1 MSLLVYKFKYAPD
14 PAGTSFTELA
24 NVQEITYEIGRQ
36 QQLDQYAASRALI
49 VARYPSG
56 YASPITSLVTGN
68 AAQIVNSPG
77 TGFTFTGTISN
88 VTVKY
93 GIPYASNVGPAD
105 YIFIQL
111 EGNFARLG
119 RAQGGSYAM
128 AAADTW
134 TQVSYCKTQS
144 GVDTYWSN
152 AGSGSTNPQL
162 SATTVDGTWAD
173 WAGKMLQ
180 TNNGRMWDCS
190 SPNLVDFISPFYLSA
205 LTPSTINFS
214 DTTNNSTNQVYD
226 QIEFRSLADNYYT
239 RVTVTPEA
247 VAAQT
252 ATLTGATT
260 PYRVLNLNTLNS
272 TTSQATDFANYYVGL
287 YGQQSFGLASI
298 SCVAE
303 AQNVFQLDAI
313 GVNSAYGLATCPGL
327 QINVTFRG
335 TTITAIVEGVSVTA
349 TPGHARFTYYFS
361 SAALNNILI
370 LNNTVFGKLNQNRL
384 GY

>member
-1 MSLLVYKFKYAPD
+1 MSLPVYRFKYAPD
-14 PAGTSFTELA
+14 PTGSSFTELD
-24 NVQEITYEIGRQ
+24 NVQEISFEIGRQ
-36 QQLDQYAASRALI
+36 QQLDQYSASRAQI

-56 YASPITSLVTGN
+56 YASPIASLVTGN

-88 VTVKY
+88 VNVKY
-93 GIPYASNVGPAD
+93 GIPYASGVGPAD
-105 YIFIQL
+105 YIIIQL

-119 RAQGGSYAM
+119 RVQGANYAM
-128 AAADTW
+128 PATDTW
-134 TQVSYCKTQS
+134 TQVSYCRTQS
-144 GVDTYWSN
+144 GVDTFWSS
-152 AGSGSTNPQL
+152 AGTGSNNPQL
-162 SATTVDGTWAD
+162 SATTVDQTWAD

-180 TNNGRMWDCS
+180 TNNGRMWDCAGT
-190 SPNLVDFISPFYLSA
+190 NLVDFISPFYLSA

-214 DTTNNSTNQVYD
+214 DTTNDANNQVYD

-252 ATLTGATT
+252 ATASGATA

-272 TTSQATDFANYYVGL
+272 TTSQAVDFANYYVGL

-303 AQNVFQLDAI
+303 AQNVFQLDKI
-313 GVNSAYGLATCPGL
+313 GVNSVYGLGTCPGL
-327 QINVTFRG
+327 QINVAFRG
-335 TTITAIVEGVSVTA
+335 TTITAIIEGVSVTA
-349 TPGHARFTYYFS
+349 TPGHARYTYYFS
-361 SAALNNILI
+361 SAALNDILI
-370 LNNTVFGKLNQNRL
+370 LNNTVFGKLNENRL